1 MYSHDFLPQAGV
13 EPIGRRTVWMVVAAA
28 LAVVIAIVVVALAS
42 SSTSHVRTSVHR
54 ASEAA
59 RGLPAA
65 TPPLVPRGFVRDGFT
80 HQLLPIE
87 GSNASAIPSAD
98 TLGRR

>member
-1 MYSHDFLPQAGV
+1 MYSHDFLPQPGV
-13 EPIGRRTVWMVVAAA
+13 QPIGRRTVSMVVAAA

-54 ASEAA
+54 ASDA
-59 RGLPAA
+59 GLPAA

-80 HQLLPIE
+80 HQLLPIQ
-87 GSNASAIPSAD
+87 GSNAPAIPSAD